1 MRYDRGRRGFT
12 LIELVIA
19 IALVAVLAT
28 LALQQ
33 FVATRQTAQQNAQ
46 RAQAHS
52 LASAVS
58 AYYAVTGCYP
68 PSPGDNQM
76 PRGLASYVATP
87 WPQGYQYVAWSC
99 TPSCV
104 NAPSGGTATVIAVI
118 ADALYTG
125 GVSPS
130 SMAILVNGP
139 AVPVC

>member
-1 MRYDRGRRGFT
+1 MGPARRGFT
-12 LIELVIA
+12 LIELL
-19 IALVAVLAT
+19 IALALLVALA
-28 LALQQ
+28 ALGLQYFGPPRQQ
-33 FVATRQTAQQNAQ
+33 AQRTAQL
-46 RAQAHS
+46 AQAQS

-76 PRGLASYVATP
+76 PQGLASYVATS